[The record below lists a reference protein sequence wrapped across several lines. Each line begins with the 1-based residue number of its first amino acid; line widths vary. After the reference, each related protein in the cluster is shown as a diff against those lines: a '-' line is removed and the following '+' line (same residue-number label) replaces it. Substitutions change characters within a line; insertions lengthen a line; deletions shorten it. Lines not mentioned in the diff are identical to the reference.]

1 MKKLFYL
8 SFVLSML
15 FSCGAEK
22 DDSKKDDD
30 EKEQTK
36 KEMITDDYLTGTWIV
51 DDGRRY
57 DNVVV
62 FLKNGD
68 LKTFNYK
75 DYMLYGNDETDQM
88 SKWELDEVKQNIII
102 KSGNNNIWIESRYVN
117 ANQFELKEKNE
128 IVTLYRDGHYD
139 KKKYSKKQSLNETDY
154 YQDATGDAG
163 EYYDYNAE
171 AESGFYYED
180 ASSDAY

>member
-1 MKKLFYL
+1 
-8 SFVLSML
+8 
-15 FSCGAEK
+15 
-22 DDSKKDDD
+22 
-30 EKEQTK
+30 
-36 KEMITDDYLTGTWIV
+36 
-51 DDGRRY
+51 
-57 DNVVV
+57 
-62 FLKNGD
+62 
-68 LKTFNYK
+68 
-75 DYMLYGNDETDQM
+75 MLYGNDETDQM

-154 YQDATGDAG
+154 YQDSTGDAG

>member
-1 MKKLFYL
+1 
-8 SFVLSML
+8 
-15 FSCGAEK
+15 
-22 DDSKKDDD
+22 
-30 EKEQTK
+30 
-36 KEMITDDYLTGTWIV
+36 MITDDYLTGTWIV

-154 YQDATGDAG
+154 YQDSTGDAG